1 MSGGIMPTGRPSVS
15 GGTDEAARLRKAA
28 AEVEG
33 VFMQQMFKAMRET
46 VPAGGMFDGGSGEE
60 IFTGMLDE
68 HIADVAASRQ
78 QNGLGDALY
87 RQLATRLGAAPI
99 GTAILQDD
107 AAGREAPNADGGPDR
122 PAGQAT
128 RP

>member
-1 MSGGIMPTGRPSVS
+1 MTGPIRGVGPGPTGAAA
-15 GGTDEAARLRKAA
+15 DEAARLRKLA

-33 VFMQQMFKAMRET
+33 VFMQQLFKAMRET

-78 QNGLGDALY
+78 QNGLGEALY
-87 RQLATRLGAAPI
+87 RQLATRLGQA
-99 GTAILQDD
+99 
-107 AAGREAPNADGGPDR
+107 
-122 PAGQAT
+122 PAGPATGAGEPHNVKIDNGSGLRIDEAT
-128 RP
+128 RQ